1 MIHKSQLNNQI
12 YQCYDPPACHET
24 KIDYHIDQGLVF
36 DLGNIPEQLQ
46 TKYCNVEENLD
57 TKRLVPDYN
66 EVFLKVIEAKN
77 GFNKLKLKIL
87 NENNLPHVVDVINQ
101 AKVPPLFHE

>member
-1 MIHKSQLNNQI
+1 M
-12 YQCYDPPACHET
+12 
-24 KIDYHIDQGLVF
+24 
-36 DLGNIPEQLQ
+36 
-46 TKYCNVEENLD
+46 D